1 MPWHSDT
8 MASQTLLYT
17 NRLNSDETGYIINRQ
32 IANNMINSIYVL
44 PCQLPE
50 GAPDVQ
56 NYDKFDTF
64 LE

>member
-8 MASQTLLYT
+8 MATQTLLFT
-17 NRLNSDETGYIINRQ
+17 NRLISGETGYIINRH
-32 IANNMINSIYVL
+32 IANNMIKSIYVL
-44 PCQLPE
+44 PCQLRD

-64 LE
+64 FE